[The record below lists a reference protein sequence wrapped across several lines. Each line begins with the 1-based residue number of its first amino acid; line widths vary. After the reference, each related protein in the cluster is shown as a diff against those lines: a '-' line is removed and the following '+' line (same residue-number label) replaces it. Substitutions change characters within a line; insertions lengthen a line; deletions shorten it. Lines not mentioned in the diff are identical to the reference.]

1 MTAYIDSAWGGNA
14 SITVRGRGTP
24 GYRIYLHQAGTGAML
39 GAGGVEANGDYSFT
53 AQESTL
59 LMYGGQ
65 TINVQVRET
74 ADNIN
79 YSDWS
84 LHVDVYIS

>member
-39 GAGGVEANGDYSFT
+39 GTGVVGAGGDYSFT
-53 AQESTL
+53 TQESTL

-74 ADNIN
+74 ADNVS

-84 LHVDVYIS
+84 LYSNVSIS